1 MGEIQNAY
9 DIKAKLDSKDTANRD
24 LQNLFNQINELK
36 DFKDWTADI
45 SNDQIDGV
53 LDFQNKLND
62 NLKIAVEG
70 LKAKD
75 IRTLVTELWKIEND
89 TSLILNNNVKNS
101 LIILKDLLQNTLNE
115 KQAKPDS
122 LKEFEWYINEGKLNK
137 LNKLNSK
144 EIGEIVKFIEDGG
157 LEEEDI
163 IILYNKMNDSKRN
176 FVGRFL
182 STDNENFT
190 KVLSALQSASQ
201 EKLSDERT
209 AIDSEVSLHL
219 DKIFNGGQDAE
230 SLLKILKSNTNTD
243 TWDGSDI
250 SNISF
255 IDNTDRSA
263 RIQPND
269 FIRRFNQENQK
280 RINWAKEE
288 WIKFIGESSNK
299 IQFNDDWKINLD
311 SSWQFLDEIKN
322 LIINNEELNSDHFK
336 AVRGNWKKAYDTAV
350 EAEAKKGWK
359 NIEKNSEEFGKQT
372 ETWIKEINEF
382 LENDQQFLKIEGTDS
397 NTTISYNLKKAKIYL
412 NSLLKV
418 DEQNATRNNFK
429 TKTGPERKA
438 WIAAVQIALNNL
450 TGVTD
455 ENKIK
460 VDGID
465 QQQTEN
471 AVKKFQ
477 TDKKL
482 EPKDGKPWPETI
494 KLLLNALNHSST
506 SPESIDTNN
515 MKDTIDTIGYKNI
528 EFPGDQEEYGVNGD
542 GYMQFYQK
550 GNDARNILCQT
561 NDNQLFMLSLDTPRI
576 KTKYEITKS
585 HNDHSE
591 LTPGET
597 QLNVCTAWAK
607 ALNSIIKD
615 STHTELKNSQLSFVE
630 KSGFYELLLNNVTI
644 SIPDNFFDEKF
655 CWLTKMEDKLM
666 LFLLANKVSEIK
678 ENNND
683 AQNPIA
689 IETQLHSSHSNL
701 IPNWIDRDQFK
712 TAFNFT

>member
-1 MGEIQNAY
+1 MGEAQNAY
-9 DIKAKLDSKDTANRD
+9 DIKATLDSKDTANTNLQD
-24 LQNLFNQINELK
+24 LFKQINELK
-36 DFKDWTADI
+36 DSDS
-45 SNDQIDGV
+45 SNDAIDNV
-53 LDFQNKLND
+53 FDANNQLN
-62 NLKIAVEG
+62 NSLKTALEG
-70 LKAKD
+70 FKAKN

-89 TSLILNNNVKNS
+89 TSLRLDGTVKDS
-101 LIILKDLLQNTLNE
+101 IRILKNLLQNTLNE

-157 LEEEDI
+157 LEEGDI
-163 IILYNKMNDSKRN
+163 IILYNKMNDCKRN

-219 DKIFNGGQDAE
+219 DKIFSGGQDAE
-230 SLLKILKSNTNTD
+230 SLLKILESNTDTD

-255 IDNTDRSA
+255 KDNTDRSA

-288 WIKFIGESSNK
+288 WIKFIGKSSNK
-299 IQFNDDWKINLD
+299 IQFNDDWNINLG
-311 SSWQFLDEIKN
+311 SSKQFLNEIKN
-322 LIINNEELNSDHFK
+322 LIINDEELNSDHFK
-336 AVRGNWKKAYDTAV
+336 AVRENWKKAYDAAV

-359 NIEKNSEEFGKQT
+359 NIEKNSKEFGKQT
-372 ETWIKEINEF
+372 ETWIKEINGF
-382 LENDQQFLKIEGTDS
+382 LKENDQQFLKIEGADS
-397 NTTISYNLKKAKIYL
+397 NTTISYNLEKAKIYL
-412 NSLLKV
+412 KSLLKV
-418 DEQNATRNNFK
+418 GEQDATRNNFK

-455 ENKIK
+455 DNKIK

-477 TDKKL
+477 TDKDL
-482 EPKDGKPWPETI
+482 TSKDGKPWPETI
-494 KLLLNALNHSST
+494 KALLGIDDSSSESSDESSGKIDNPENLGLTKKPDINDKNTFNIPDNAAIYSKDGDNSWIYYKSWNHLVRVSTDEPRVKESIAMPTNTNNSWDMNNATLEKNVCAKWVDALNNKIKYST
-506 SPESIDTNN
+506 NE
-515 MKDTIDTIGYKNI
+515 KLK
-528 EFPGDQEEYGVNGD
+528 
-542 GYMQFYQK
+542 
-550 GNDARNILCQT
+550 
-561 NDNQLFMLSLDTPRI
+561 
-576 KTKYEITKS
+576 KS
-585 HNDHSE
+585 
-591 LTPGET
+591 G
-597 QLNVCTAWAK
+597 
-607 ALNSIIKD
+607 
-615 STHTELKNSQLSFVE
+615 LSFSE
-630 KSGFYELLLNNVTI
+630 KDNSYQLLHMHNNTTI
-644 SIPDNFFDEKF
+644 SIPDGFFNKEF

-666 LFLLANKVSEIK
+666 LFILADEVSNIVES
-678 ENNND
+678 NNSEQF
-683 AQNPIA
+683 AQL
-689 IETQLHSSHSNL
+689 IESQLATRGFTVPTGL
-701 IPNWIDRDQFK
+701 KRDQFRS
-712 TAFNFT
+712 AFDIR